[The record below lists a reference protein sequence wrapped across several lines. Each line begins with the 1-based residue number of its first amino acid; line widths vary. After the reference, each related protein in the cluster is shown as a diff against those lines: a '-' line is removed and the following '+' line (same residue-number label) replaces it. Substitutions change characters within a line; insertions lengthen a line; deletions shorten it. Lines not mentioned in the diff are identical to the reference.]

1 MNLMWDIKG
10 WKELSKVF
18 FLSEH
23 WKMEFPIVELEK
35 KLRGEALGKDQKF
48 VTSADEPMKNFK

>member
-1 MNLMWDIKG
+1 M
-10 WKELSKVF
+10 
-18 FLSEH
+18 SEH

-48 VTSADEPMKNFK
+48 VTSADEPIKNFK